1 MKINS
6 IEQVNFKSLYVKDER
21 FNERERMLADD
32 ISRKLL
38 GSFKL
43 DDEKC
48 QTWNEWLKKEKGIDI
63 FVKRAID
70 TQDMLTVFG
79 LKNVKDFDNQL
90 KGKDFF
96 VVGNYHTTDFD
107 PQDVLT
113 AHKNEKIAKTLG
125 FAFPAG
131 LLGVICILGGLFC
144 NSLIKQPEI
153 KKELPQKIYQMKD
166 SIVDTLKMTK
176 IK

>member
-6 IEQVNFKSLYVKDER
+6 IEQVNFKSLHVKDEW
-21 FNERERMLADD
+21 FSERERMLADD

-38 GSFKL
+38 GRFKF

-48 QTWNEWLKKEKGIDI
+48 RTWNEWLKKEKGIDI
-63 FVKRAID
+63 FVKRAND

-79 LKNVKDFDNQL
+79 LKNVKDFDYKL

-113 AHKNEKIAKTLG
+113 AYKNEKIAKTLG
-125 FAFPAG
+125 YVFPAA
-131 LLGVICILGGLFC
+131 LLAAICIFGGLFC
-144 NSLIKQPEI
+144 KSLIKNQEI
-153 KKELPQKIYQMKD
+153 NKELPQKIYQMKD
-166 SIVDTLKMTK
+166 SIVDTLKTTK

>member
-6 IEQVNFKSLYVKDER
+6 IEQVNFKSLYIKDER

-48 QTWNEWLKKEKGIDI
+48 RTWNEWLKKEKGIDI
-63 FVKRAID
+63 FVKRAND

-79 LKNVKDFDNQL
+79 LINVKDFDNEL

-113 AHKNEKIAKTLG
+113 ADKNEKIAKTIG
-125 FAFPAG
+125 YVFPAA
-131 LLGVICILGGLFC
+131 LLAAICILGGLFC
-144 NSLIKQPEI
+144 KSLIKNHEVN
-153 KKELPQKIYQMKD
+153 KEPSQKIYQMKD

>member
-6 IEQVNFKSLYVKDER
+6 IEQVNFKSLHVKDEW

-38 GSFKL
+38 GRFKF

-48 QTWNEWLKKEKGIDI
+48 RTWNEWLKKEKGIDI
-63 FVKRAID
+63 FVKRAND

-79 LKNVKDFDNQL
+79 LKNVKDFDNEL

-113 AHKNEKIAKTLG
+113 AHKDEKIAKTIG
-125 FAFPAG
+125 YVFPAA
-131 LLGVICILGGLFC
+131 LLAACIFSGLFYK
-144 NSLIKQPEI
+144 SLIKNHEVN
-153 KKELPQKIYQMKD
+153 KELPQKIYQMKD

>member
-6 IEQVNFKSLYVKDER
+6 IEQVNFKSLYIKDEW

-38 GSFKL
+38 GRFKF

-48 QTWNEWLKKEKGIDI
+48 RTWNEWLKKEKGIDV
-63 FVKRAID
+63 FVKRSKD

-79 LKNVKDFDNQL
+79 VKNVKDFDDIS
-90 KGKDFF
+90 KMKDFF

-113 AHKNEKIAKTLG
+113 AHKNEKIAKTIG
-125 FAFPAG
+125 YVFSAT
-131 LLGVICILGGLFC
+131 LLAVICIFGGLFC
-144 NSLIKQPEI
+144 KSLIKNHEVN
-153 KKELPQKIYQMKD
+153 KELPQKIYQMQG
-166 SIVDTLKMTK
+166 SIVDTLKTTK